1 MQPKA
6 DLLKRVIKLINLG
19 WSRNKKKTLI
29 TNIRKEIGEITTDI
43 TKLED

>member
-19 WSRNKKKTLI
+19 WSTEKTLI